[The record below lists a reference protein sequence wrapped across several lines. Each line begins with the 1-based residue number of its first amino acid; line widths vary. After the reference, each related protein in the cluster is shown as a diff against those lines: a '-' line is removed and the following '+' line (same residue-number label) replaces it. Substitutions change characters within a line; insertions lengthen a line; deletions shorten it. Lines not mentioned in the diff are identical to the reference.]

1 MPFLGDMLVPWRVTI
16 IVVSLIKALL
26 GWPARTSHDNIW
38 DLWSI
43 PFSTHL
49 MDIRWSPVHL
59 MAYGCFAPES
69 DLEFRIKSVIE
80 IVGYDKHGWT
90 TLPLNSSSG
99 FPRCNKNQPT
109 NFLGHRLESLP
120 PPTFLKSGYSSNK
133 NPRKDSD
140 LMTFMTHEIPDIYHK
155 NQRNGGKHQRHIGRY
170 TVHGSYYVWFC
181 LVGCRWILTKNGWQ
195 VDMFEEN
202 KHCQFT
208 LWPLL
213 TLDQKIVERYTRWWF

>member
-170 TVHGSYYVWFC
+170 TDDIPYMDPIMCDFALSGA
-181 LVGCRWILTKNGWQ
+181 VG
-195 VDMFEEN
+195 F
-202 KHCQFT
+202 
-208 LWPLL
+208 
-213 TLDQKIVERYTRWWF
+213 